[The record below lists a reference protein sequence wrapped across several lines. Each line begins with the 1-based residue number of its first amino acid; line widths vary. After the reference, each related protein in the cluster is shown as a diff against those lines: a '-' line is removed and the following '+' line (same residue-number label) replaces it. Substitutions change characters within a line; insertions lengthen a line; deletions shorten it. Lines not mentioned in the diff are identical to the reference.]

1 MGEEFSCS
9 VNGAECYI
17 EFCLS
22 EEVGN
27 VERLLA
33 YMGEGFLILL
43 RFAGWF

>member
-1 MGEEFSCS
+1 MGEEISYSDC
-9 VNGAECYI
+9 GTECYI

-33 YMGEGFLILL
+33 YIGEGGLILL
-43 RFAGWF
+43 GCAGSC